1 MLLQIQTPGQGE
13 KKKKVS
19 QVVWGPKTFKNTC
32 ANQILKNYDWK
43 IKLMKNVQTL
53 GETWK

>member
-13 KKKKVS
+13 KKKVS